1 MGTTLGLEMANKG
14 EGCDGEEGRS
24 GGISTDPGS
33 HFING
38 PIFVPS
44 VLVKCKRLQ
53 VGFFFTFFANTHL
66 GEENNGH
73 IALSRPS

>member
-53 VGFFFTFFANTHL
+53 VGFFFYIFCKHPF
-66 GEENNGH
+66 G
-73 IALSRPS
+73 